1 LSQSLWPHKR
11 IPEMCPNAFVKN
23 YPTST
28 PCTVATVNAAAK
40 HSLSQTC
47 PWKNTSL
54 KNHPGEQFLNCNWI
68 DTVKCVTITMSAGLA
83 AAAVINLNSE
93 KVRIARNT
101 RQVTSCLP
109 VTGPVYVSMENL
121 KPIEAD
127 LLNSHESKQYTSVV
141 NYKMT
146 EAEYWLNIYRRK
158 GTNM

>member
-1 LSQSLWPHKR
+1 LDRHCEICDNQSL
-11 IPEMCPNAFVKN
+11 
-23 YPTST
+23 
-28 PCTVATVNAAAK
+28 
-40 HSLSQTC
+40 
-47 PWKNTSL
+47 
-54 KNHPGEQFLNCNWI
+54 
-68 DTVKCVTITMSAGLA
+68 SAGLA

-93 KVRIARNT
+93 KVRIAKNT

-121 KPIEAD
+121 KPIVAD
-127 LLNSHESKQYTSVV
+127 LLDSHESKQYTSVV